1 MICKGSKAEEVLTK
15 MREIIEAEPPA
26 KIDYVSMVDALDMQP
41 VEIVEKDVRSLWQFT
56 SEKPD

>member
-1 MICKGSKAEEVLTK
+1 
-15 MREIIEAEPPA
+15 MREIIETEPLA

-56 SEKPD
+56 SENRTDRQL